1 MCCRTLRRRVLHHFP
16 LWWAR
21 DLWEER
27 PPARSVSSHYYNEGW
42 YPLSR
47 PRTQNNSGH
56 ICLWHCFKF
65 SELYLKKK
73 ILNHWNSYLI
83 NMCDMESWIH
93 DKSNH
98 FGAFTHISEMSNC
111 PLHSFDYFLSFHS
124 VFRFAFFLWLLIFC
138 ILKAQQHLISI
149 Y

>member
-47 PRTQNNSGH
+47 PRTRNNSGH

-93 DKSNH
+93 EFMTNPTILMLSHTFQK
-98 FGAFTHISEMSNC
+98 C
-111 PLHSFDYFLSFHS
+111 PIAHYIRLIIFFLSIPFPFS
-124 VFRFAFFLWLLIFC
+124 VSLFFSDFWYFAF
-138 ILKAQQHLISI
+138 
-149 Y
+149 